1 MLVSL
6 PEIKKA
12 TLIAATIKMAFF
24 SEYCYS
30 ICNPFI
36 LAFFGEKN
44 NMSICSKK
52 SISEELKLNDK

>member
-6 PEIKKA
+6 PEKKQA

-30 ICNPFI
+30 TCGSFI
-36 LAFFGEKN
+36 LAFFGEKI
-44 NMSICSKK
+44 NMFKK

>member
-1 MLVSL
+1 MLVL
-6 PEIKKA
+6 MLERKKA

-30 ICNPFI
+30 ICGSFI

-44 NMSICSKK
+44 NMSTC
-52 SISEELKLNDK
+52 LKNLFLRS